1 MKVRLVK
8 PVKHGL
14 SSRSNVKVLH
24 QMVTQF
30 LDSLP
35 DTFASTRDI
44 HSSTGAAM
52 QAALKLLVGIVIKIT
67 AVV

>member
-1 MKVRLVK
+1 
-8 PVKHGL
+8 
-14 SSRSNVKVLH
+14 
-24 QMVTQF
+24 MVTQF

-52 QAALKLLVGIVIKIT
+52 QAALTLLVGIVIKIT